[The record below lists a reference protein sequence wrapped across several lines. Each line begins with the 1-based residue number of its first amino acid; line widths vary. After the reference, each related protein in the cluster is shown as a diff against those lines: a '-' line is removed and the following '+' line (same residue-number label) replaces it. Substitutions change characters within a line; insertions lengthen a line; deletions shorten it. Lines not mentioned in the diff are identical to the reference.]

1 LCPNTISPGYWEDFP
16 EVALCVSLSHR
27 PGMTHW
33 ILTGGCGFIG
43 SNFVRL
49 ALTQRPDLTITNI
62 DLLTYAGNR
71 ESLRDVEQSFGERYH
86 FVQADIA
93 DSAAMQS
100 VFDSCT
106 QAPDAVINF
115 AAESHVD
122 RSITDPGSFI
132 RTNIVGT
139 ANLLELARAKGTP
152 RFLQVSTDEVYGSLG
167 AEGLFTEQSP
177 IQPNSPYSASKASAD
192 LLARAAFHTFGQNVV
207 VTRCSNNYGPYQF
220 PEKLIPLMIVN
231 AMRDRKLP
239 IYGDGKNVRDWIH
252 VDDHCEAIMRVLDA
266 GAAGEVYNIGSD
278 NEWEN
283 IAIVKAI
290 LAAVG
295 KPESLIEYV
304 IDRPGHDRRYAIDSS
319 RMAQELGWSATRKF
333 TDGLQQTVDWFQ
345 ANEAWWQPLLKD

>member
-1 LCPNTISPGYWEDFP
+1 MS
-16 EVALCVSLSHR
+16 
-27 PGMTHW
+27 
-33 ILTGGCGFIG
+33 
-43 SNFVRL
+43 
-49 ALTQRPDLTITNI
+49 ITNI

-71 ESLRDVEQSFGERYH
+71 ESVRDIEQSAGDRYR

-93 DSAAMQS
+93 DSKAMAAI
-100 VFDSCT
+100 FESCA
-106 QAPDAVINF
+106 QVPDAVINF

-139 ANLLELARAKGTP
+139 ANLLELARSSGVP

-167 AEGLFTEQSP
+167 AEGLFTEESP

-192 LLARAAFHTFGQNVV
+192 LLARAAFHTFGQDVV

-231 AMRDRKLP
+231 AMRDHKLP
-239 IYGDGKNVRDWIH
+239 VYGDGKNVRDWIH
-252 VDDHCEAIMRVLDA
+252 VEDHCEAIMRVLDA
-266 GAAGEVYNIGSD
+266 GVAGEVYNIGSD

-283 IAIVKAI
+283 IAIVKEI
-290 LAAVG
+290 LRAVG

-304 IDRPGHDRRYAIDSS
+304 KDRPGHDRRYAIDSS
-319 RMAQELGWSATRKF
+319 RMESELNWRAKRDFK
-333 TDGLQQTVDWFQ
+333 DGLKLTVEWFQ
-345 ANEAWWQPLLKD
+345 NNDSWWQPLLKN